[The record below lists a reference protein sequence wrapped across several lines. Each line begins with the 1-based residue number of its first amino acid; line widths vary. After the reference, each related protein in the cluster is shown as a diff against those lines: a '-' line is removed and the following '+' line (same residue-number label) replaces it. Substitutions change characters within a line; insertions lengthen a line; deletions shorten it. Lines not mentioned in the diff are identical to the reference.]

1 MIAADKAELCLSLV
15 NSAYELN
22 DIIPNIE
29 LLFFKMFVSPIATK
43 AERKAGDADDLLVGN
58 LFRGIN
64 FDSAVYRSLLE
75 TVAI

>member
-1 MIAADKAELCLSLV
+1 MVAADKAELCLSLV

-29 LLFFKMFVSPIATK
+29 LLFFKMFVSPITTK